1 MINLDI
7 HVILFE
13 KNNYSYLKSASSPGL
28 VLEVEFPS
36 LHLRRRKIITSELYL
51 QYWFK

>member
-1 MINLDI
+1 MINMDI

-36 LHLRRRKIITSELYL
+36 LHLRKIITSELYL